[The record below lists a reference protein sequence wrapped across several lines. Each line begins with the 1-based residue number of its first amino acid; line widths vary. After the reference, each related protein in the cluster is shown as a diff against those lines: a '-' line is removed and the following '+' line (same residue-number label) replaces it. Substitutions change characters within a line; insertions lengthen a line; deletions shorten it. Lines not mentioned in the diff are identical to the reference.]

1 MSLFELG
8 LARGAWGA
16 PPTGSVG
23 SVDSV
28 DWSGVSSTC
37 SSGRG
42 SISHLSR
49 DLART
54 KRSVSSTNKI
64 QSVVS
69 HRVQSRD
76 SPSNLCVVSC
86 CVVLVTCWS
95 CDQMQKV
102 EGIIKT

>member
-23 SVDSV
+23 SVGSV
-28 DWSGVSSTC
+28 DWSGVSSSC

-64 QSVVS
+64 QSECCQSQSPEPRQPLQLCVCVVWCRVVS
-69 HRVQSRD
+69 
-76 SPSNLCVVSC
+76 
-86 CVVLVTCWS
+86 VT